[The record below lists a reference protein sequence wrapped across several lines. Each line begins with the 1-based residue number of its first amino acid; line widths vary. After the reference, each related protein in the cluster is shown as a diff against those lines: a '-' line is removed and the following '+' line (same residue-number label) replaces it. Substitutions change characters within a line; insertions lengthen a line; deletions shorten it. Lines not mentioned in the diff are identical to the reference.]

1 MDSYGLSLPDIVE
14 ALEKNNTNVGA
25 GYIERNGEQYLIR
38 APGQVR
44 SVQDIGDIIVGT
56 AQGERP
62 IRIRDVAQVE
72 LGRELRTGAATENGR
87 AVVLGTFLML
97 IGDNRR
103 AVSLTGGEKMQAI
116 NRPMRR
122 QEEPRDGQEI
132 VRPVQPR

>member
-1 MDSYGLSLPDIVE
+1 MRISDWSSDVCSSD
-14 ALEKNNTNVGA
+14 
-25 GYIERNGEQYLIR
+25 LIR

-87 AVVLGTFLML
+87 EVVLGTVFML
-97 IGDNRR
+97 IGENSR
-103 AVSLTGGEKMQAI
+103 AVSLAVGEKMEEI
-116 NRPMRR
+116 NRTLPEGVHDITVDRKSTR
-122 QEEPRDGQEI
+122 LNSSH
-132 VRPVQPR
+132 